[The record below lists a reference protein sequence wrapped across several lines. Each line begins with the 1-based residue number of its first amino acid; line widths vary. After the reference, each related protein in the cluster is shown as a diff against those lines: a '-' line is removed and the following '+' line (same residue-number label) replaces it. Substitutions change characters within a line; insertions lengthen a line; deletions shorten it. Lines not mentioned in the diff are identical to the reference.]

1 MKSVKKVLLVLV
13 VAILGISVTFLL
25 NGCEKKK
32 SAVKETFKIGLIAP
46 LSGPAGYLGEGMK
59 NAIFLAKDHLKDTK
73 YNYEILV
80 EDDQLDPKMTASAAS
95 NLLDIDKVDVV
106 MSVEAAMAA
115 VIAPM
120 VKSHDKLSFGI
131 TAVSSNADGE
141 YSFLHWTPAMEQ
153 AAVIVNEFKNKGIKK
168 VAIFRSVS
176 LEDWTAYVDALKKL
190 VADTDIKIVAEH
202 SFTDDTKDFR
212 SMIAQAKSTKPDIY
226 FLVVP
231 TPAVEILTKQLKEAG
246 NKAPLTS
253 IESFEVTEQ
262 PELFEGYWYSSA
274 SEPNQAYRDAY
285 QAKYNKNQTICSAN
299 IYDMFNL
306 TVRAI
311 EDVQSEDRPT
321 RAQIAAELKKIRNFP
336 GALGNLSVGDDGV
349 VVSKAQLKMIKD
361 GKVTP
366 IGE

>member
-1 MKSVKKVLLVLV
+1 MKQTRKIVLALLIAV
-13 VAILGISVTFLL
+13 ISISVAFMFA
-25 NGCEKKK
+25 GCEKKP
-32 SAVKETFKIGLIAP
+32 AVKETFKIGLIAP

-59 NAIFLAKDHLKDTK
+59 NAILLAKEQMKDTK

-95 NLLDIDKVDVV
+95 KLLDIDKVDVV

-115 VIAPM
+115 VISPM
-120 VKSHDKLSFGI
+120 VISHDKISFGI

-141 YSFLHWTPAMEQ
+141 HKFLHWTPAMEQ
-153 AAVIVNEFKNKGIKK
+153 ATIVVDEFKKRGIKK
-168 VAIFRSVS
+168 VGIFRSVS
-176 LEDWTAYVDALKKL
+176 LEDWTAYVNAVKKL
-190 VADTDIKIVAEH
+190 VEGTDIKIVAEH

-212 SMIAQAKSTKPDIY
+212 SMIAQAMTTKPDIY

-253 IESFEVTEQ
+253 IESFEVTES
-262 PELFEGYWYSSA
+262 PELFEGYWYVSA
-274 SEPNQAYRDAY
+274 SEPTQAYRTAY
-285 QAKYNKNQTICSAN
+285 EAKYNKTQTICSSN

-311 EDVQSEDRPT
+311 ENVKSGTRPT
-321 RAQIAAELKKIRNFP
+321 RAQIAEELKKIKSFP
-336 GALGNLSVGDDGV
+336 GALGNLSIGDDGV
-349 VVSKAQLKMIKD
+349 VVSKAQLKMIKG

-366 IGE
+366 LGE

>member
-1 MKSVKKVLLVLV
+1 MKHVKKIFLVLLIAVMS
-13 VAILGISVTFLL
+13 ISVAFMFT
-25 NGCEKKK
+25 GCKKK
-32 SAVKETFKIGLIAP
+32 PAVKETFKIGLIAP
-46 LSGPAGYLGEGMK
+46 LSGSAAYLGEGMK

-95 NLLDIDKVDVV
+95 KLLDIDKVDVV

-115 VIAPM
+115 VISPM
-120 VKSHDKLSFGI
+120 VKSHDKISFGI
-131 TAVSSNADGE
+131 TAVSSNADGVHN
-141 YSFLHWTPAMEQ
+141 FLHWTPAIEQ
-153 AAVIVNEFKNKGIKK
+153 ATIIVDEFKKKGIKK

-176 LEDWTAYVDALKKL
+176 LEDWTAYVNAVKQLIEG
-190 VADTDIKIVAEH
+190 TDIKVVAEH
-202 SFTDDTKDFR
+202 SFTDDQKDFR
-212 SMIAQAKSTKPDIY
+212 SMIAQAKTTKPDIY

-262 PELFEGYWYSSA
+262 PGLFEGYWYVSA
-274 SEPNQAYRDAY
+274 SEPTQAYRDAY
-285 QAKYNKNQTICSAN
+285 QAKYQKNQTICSAN

-306 TVRAI
+306 TVKAI
-311 EDVQSEDRPT
+311 ESVKSDMRPT
-321 RAQIAAELKKIRNFP
+321 RAQIAEELKKIKSFP

-366 IGE
+366 LGE